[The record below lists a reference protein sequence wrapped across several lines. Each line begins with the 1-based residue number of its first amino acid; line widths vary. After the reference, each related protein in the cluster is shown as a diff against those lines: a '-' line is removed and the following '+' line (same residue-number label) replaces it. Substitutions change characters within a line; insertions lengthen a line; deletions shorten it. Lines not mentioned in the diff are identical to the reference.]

1 MENIVFT
8 PASVLSLLT
17 KIDELKDLAIGLTE
31 TIDGRLQLQVGDS
44 IYELQNDYMVNIPVD
59 DSVVETIDDV
69 NQDTYEELA
78 DDGEIDFQESITSG
92 VLKELAK
99 TLLVGGMVRL
109 TGKILKND

>member
-1 MENIVFT
+1 MENILFT

-17 KIDELKDLAIGLTE
+17 KIDELKDLSIGLTE
-31 TIDGRLQLQVGDS
+31 TIDGKIQLQVGDS
-44 IYELQNDYMVNIPVD
+44 IYELQDDTMVEIPVD
-59 DSVVETIDDV
+59 DSVVEVVDDV

-78 DDGEIDFQESITSG
+78 DEGEVELQEPITSG

-109 TGKILKND
+109 TGKIIKND